1 MEISGGELITGGN
14 LTAAGVIVWQL
25 VRLIGRITTFIEEG
39 AKHRV
44 AVEAQLKSI
53 AANDEVVTQ
62 LKAIVAAVKAWG
74 TNGAPRV
81 VVREASGPVVVE
93 PSGEHPTQ

>member
-39 AKHRV
+39 GKHRV
-44 AVEAQLKSI
+44 VVES
-53 AANDEVVTQ
+53 Q
-62 LKAIVAAVKAWG
+62 LKAIADNDDVVKQLKLIVTGLKAWG
-74 TNGAPRV
+74 GTPRV
-81 VVREASGPVVVE
+81 VVREASGPIAVSD